1 MPADS
6 KFSKMHDVSWYI
18 LFVSEEI
25 GIGVKLIID
34 KCKTNKLKSQIKYKA
49 IYYNE
54 NVIKNKLTEISKI
67 FLCNFLKT
75 KDNKLEKLFISS

>member
-25 GIGVKLIID
+25 GIGVK
-34 KCKTNKLKSQIKYKA
+34 NKA